1 MSDMTLGQL
10 RNVLARHERWSTEDT
25 VVRATTP
32 HGSYTFEIADRIDI
46 TRLPPGH
53 SSSTVMLHLREIPTM
68 TTDHTE
74 IRNSADDDV
83 LSEPTCPNSCT
94 FSGHEMA
101 EKLRVAR
108 ARNRESNRLFEES
121 QDVAGI
127 AVAEVKRLRKFI
139 AEEFIM
145 EMEGR
150 P

>member
-10 RNVLARHERWSTEDT
+10 RNVLARHERWNTPNT

-32 HGSYTFEIADRIDI
+32 HGSYTFEIDYTSNDFRAGVVR
-46 TRLPPGH
+46 
-53 SSSTVMLHLREIPTM
+53 LHLREIPTM
-68 TTDHTE
+68 ATDHTE

-83 LSEPTCPNSCT
+83 LFDPTCPPSCT

-139 AEEFIM
+139 SEEFIKDAM
-145 EMEGR
+145 EAR
-150 P
+150 A

>member
-1 MSDMTLGQL
+1 MSDLTLGQL
-10 RNVLARHERWSTEDT
+10 RNVLARHERWNTPNT

-32 HGSYTFEIADRIDI
+32 HGSYTFEIGGVTITPLGISADA
-46 TRLPPGH
+46 
-53 SSSTVMLHLREIPTM
+53 VMLHLREIPSM

-83 LSEPTCPNSCT
+83 LFDPTCPPSCT